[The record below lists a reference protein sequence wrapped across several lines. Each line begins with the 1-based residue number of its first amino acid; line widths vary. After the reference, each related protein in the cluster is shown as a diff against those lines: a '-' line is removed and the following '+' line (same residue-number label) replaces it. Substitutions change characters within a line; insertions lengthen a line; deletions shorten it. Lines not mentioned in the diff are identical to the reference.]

1 MLETAGRSEDLAV
14 LRVRSPQETAQGN
27 HALRLRLPIALA
39 EAAFELG
46 LDMGWV
52 KIRELTYSPV
62 KI

>member
-1 MLETAGRSEDLAV
+1 MTATYDPLARHYDAV
-14 LRVRSPQETAQGN
+14 AGDGV
-27 HALRLRLPIALA
+27 A